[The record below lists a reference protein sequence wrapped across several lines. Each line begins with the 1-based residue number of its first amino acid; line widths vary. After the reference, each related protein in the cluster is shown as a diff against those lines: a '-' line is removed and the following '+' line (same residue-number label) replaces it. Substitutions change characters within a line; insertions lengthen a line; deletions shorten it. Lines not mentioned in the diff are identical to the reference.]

1 MQIPFS
7 LFVVVVV
14 EFGLCLGLR
23 NNHPIIPSSQLSL
36 THQCKPIHTYIKPIH
51 TYIKPIHTYVGT
63 GVDDTALKFIASKRL
78 DGKEDYHF
86 APTAAQ
92 LEGLVKDM
100 ATETCTVCGVRCT
113 VYGVRS

>member
-1 MQIPFS
+1 M
-7 LFVVVVV
+7 
-14 EFGLCLGLR
+14 
-23 NNHPIIPSSQLSL
+23 
-36 THQCKPIHTYIKPIH
+36 
-51 TYIKPIHTYVGT
+51 
-63 GVDDTALKFIASKRL
+63 DDTALKFIASKRL

-113 VYGVRS
+113 VYCVLCAVRCVLCAVCGVRCAVCGVYYC